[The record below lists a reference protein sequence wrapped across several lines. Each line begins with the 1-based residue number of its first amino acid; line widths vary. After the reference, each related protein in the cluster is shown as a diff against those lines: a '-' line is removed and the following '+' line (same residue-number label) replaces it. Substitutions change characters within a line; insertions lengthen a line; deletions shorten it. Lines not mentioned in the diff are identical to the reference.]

1 MANTIITKN
10 SATAT
15 AVPTAGQLVQGELAV
30 NVTDK
35 RLFTENSGGT
45 VVEVGTNPSTIAVA
59 GNATVGGTLGVT
71 GLATLASSTL
81 TANPTLSA
89 GTANGVTYL
98 NGSKVLTSGS
108 GLTTN
113 GNSLGVGSSDFGG
126 AGSINVSVG
135 VAGTTTGGLQLWS
148 TTTGQHYVQFGDG
161 TAGAATYAGAIGYS
175 HATDQMFFYAN
186 AAEQMRLTSTGL
198 GIGTSSPQVQLHL
211 QSDAPVIRLTDTT
224 ANTNAEI
231 FCNSAAGSMY
241 LRADKDNTAANSVI
255 GFQIDGS
262 DKMTLDSSGNLG
274 LGVSPSAWISAYKG
288 FDIGTTTSLYGRTDS
303 TMEFALALNGYRAS
317 SGSWL
322 YRNNG
327 AAARYNQ
334 NSGTHWWDV
343 APSGTAGNAISFT
356 QAMTL
361 DASGQLGIGA
371 TSPSAT
377 LDIVVPTG
385 TAKIKVGNNTL
396 AGGSYLNLQG
406 ASGSKTWFVASNYNI
421 GGALEFIQS
430 TANGGSTPAGTASM
444 LIESSGNVGIGGPV
458 DNHGGYGRCL
468 QISGIEAALELES
481 SSGYSYVAQNGV
493 DLQIRN
499 VANGTMPFYTNSTER
514 MRIDSAGSL
523 LVNTTAGYGKFTV
536 ASTAGTGKVLLDNY
550 ATVPTSENVISIYAD
565 ASRGYIQSYNN
576 GYKDIAICPSGGGLV
591 VGTTS
596 NSRGARLRVEG
607 LETAH
612 FTGYGNGYGIGLW
625 MTPNPSATGGTATP
639 VSFQNVSDA
648 TVGSITTTASA
659 TAYNTSSD
667 YRLKED
673 WVAVA
678 DASTRVNALKPVNFA
693 WKVNGS
699 RVDGFLAHELAD
711 VVPEAVTGTKDA
723 VDAEGKPVYQGID
736 QSKLVP
742 LLTAALQEALAK
754 IELLTARVSALE
766 GN

>member
-1 MANTIITKN
+1 
-10 SATAT
+10 
-15 AVPTAGQLVQGELAV
+15 
-30 NVTDK
+30 
-35 RLFTENSGGT
+35 
-45 VVEVGTNPSTIAVA
+45 
-59 GNATVGGTLGVT
+59 
-71 GLATLASSTL
+71 
-81 TANPTLSA
+81 
-89 GTANGVTYL
+89 
-98 NGSKVLTSGS
+98 
-108 GLTTN
+108 
-113 GNSLGVGSSDFGG
+113 
-126 AGSINVSVG
+126 
-135 VAGTTTGGLQLWS
+135 
-148 TTTGQHYVQFGDG
+148 
-161 TAGAATYAGAIGYS
+161 
-175 HATDQMFFYAN
+175 
-186 AAEQMRLTSTGL
+186 
-198 GIGTSSPQVQLHL
+198 
-211 QSDAPVIRLTDTT
+211 
-224 ANTNAEI
+224 
-231 FCNSAAGSMY
+231 
-241 LRADKDNTAANSVI
+241 
-255 GFQIDGS
+255 
-262 DKMTLDSSGNLG
+262 
-274 LGVSPSAWISAYKG
+274 
-288 FDIGTTTSLYGRTDS
+288 
-303 TMEFALALNGYRAS
+303 
-317 SGSWL
+317 
-322 YRNNG
+322 
-327 AAARYNQ
+327 
-334 NSGTHWWDV
+334 
-343 APSGTAGNAISFT
+343 
-356 QAMTL
+356 
-361 DASGQLGIGA
+361 
-371 TSPSAT
+371 
-377 LDIVVPTG
+377 
-385 TAKIKVGNNTL
+385 
-396 AGGSYLNLQG
+396 
-406 ASGSKTWFVASNYNI
+406 
-421 GGALEFIQS
+421 
-430 TANGGSTPAGTASM
+430 
-444 LIESSGNVGIGGPV
+444 VGIGGSI

-499 VANGTMPFYTNSTER
+499 VANGVIPFYTNNTER

-536 ASTAGTGKVLLDNY
+536 ASTAGTGKVILDNY
-550 ATVPTSENVISIYAD
+550 ASVPTTENVMSIYAD

-699 RVDGFLAHELAD
+699 RVDGFLAHELAE
-711 VVPEAVTGTKDA
+711 VVPEAITGAKDA

-754 IELLTARVSALE
+754 IESLTARVSALE